1 MIIIKDLKKKT
12 FKTNVGKIR
21 ELHQKFF
28 SNRKLSF
35 LVFAAGCGDNKIELP
50 RVFITFSHFSSSD
63 SFIANCKKGFLIFT
77 QQILTVE
84 INRPKVQNFKHFF
97 TDSDNQIA
105 FGCILLASPQ
115 ICSLIGFCCQL
126 FSGSPHQSLEDLSR
140 RRRRISE
147 SRKRGNL
154 WPLKVRDDGDNKDN
168 EVNRDNKDDNDNE
181 DNKDDKD
188 DKDNKEDEATD
199 EEEQSVQRKRGNF
212 LNCCCR

>member
-1 MIIIKDLKKKT
+1 M
-12 FKTNVGKIR
+12 
-21 ELHQKFF
+21 
-28 SNRKLSF
+28 
-35 LVFAAGCGDNKIELP
+35 
-50 RVFITFSHFSSSD
+50 
-63 SFIANCKKGFLIFT
+63 
-77 QQILTVE
+77 E

-115 ICSLIGFCCQL
+115 ICSSIGFCCQL

-154 WPLKVRDDGDNKDN
+154 WPLKVGDDEDDKDDEDKKDNEDDKDNKDN
-168 EVNRDNKDDNDNE
+168 EDDEDNK
-181 DNKDDKD
+181 DNKDDK
-188 DKDNKEDEATD
+188 EDEDSD
-199 EEEQSVQRKRGNF
+199 EEEQSVRRKRENF